1 MKKNKGLAYA
11 ALAIAF
17 VLFNVIAFAIPTAKT
32 ATFWIA
38 YVFTA
43 VAFASQIAIWKFA
56 FKGAD
61 TLKSKFLGIP
71 LISVG
76 ITYLIV
82 QIIAFAIFMALPLT
96 VSWIAI
102 VVCALILGISA
113 ICLIGTETGRE
124 EINRVEEKVEKKVFY
139 IKSLQVD
146 IEMLASTETDADTKA
161 ALKKLAEK
169 IRFSDPMSNEYLA
182 DIEAEITAKVK
193 ELKTTENKAEII
205 TVLEALITERNKK
218 VKIMKGKI

>member
-1 MKKNKGLAYA
+1 MRKNKGMAYA
-11 ALAIAF
+11 VLGIAF
-17 VLFNVIAFAIPTAKT
+17 VMFNVIAFAIPTEKN
-32 ATFWIA
+32 ATFWVA
-38 YVFTA
+38 YVFSTI
-43 VAFASQIAIWKFA
+43 AFASQIAIWKFA
-56 FKGAD
+56 FKGTD

-82 QIIAFAIFMALPLT
+82 QIIAIAIFMALPLT
-96 VSWIAI
+96 ASWIAI

-146 IEMLASTETDADTKA
+146 IEMLASTETDDGTKI
-161 ALKKLAEK
+161 ALTKLAEK
-169 IRFSDPMSNEYLA
+169 IRFSDPMSDEALV
-182 DIEAEITAKVK
+182 DLEAEITAKVK
-193 ELKTTENKAEII
+193 ELKTAENKAGII
-205 TVLEALITERNKK
+205 TVLDSLITERNKK
-218 VKIMKGKI
+218 AKLLK

>member
-1 MKKNKGLAYA
+1 MKKNTGMAYSV
-11 ALAIAF
+11 LAIAF
-17 VLFNVIAFAIPTAKT
+17 VLFNVIAFAVPTAKT

-43 VAFASQIAIWKFA
+43 VAFISQIIIWKFA
-56 FKGAD
+56 FKGTD

-76 ITYLIV
+76 ITYLFV
-82 QIIAFAIFMALPLT
+82 QIIAFAVFMALPLMA
-96 VSWIAI
+96 SWIAI
-102 VVCALILGISA
+102 VVCALILGVSA

-146 IEMLASTETDADTKA
+146 VEMLASAETDADTKA
-161 ALKKLAEK
+161 ALTKLAEK
-169 IRFSDPMSNEYLA
+169 IRFSDPMSNDVLS
-182 DIEAEITAKVK
+182 DLEAEITAKVK
-193 ELKTTENKAEII
+193 ELKTAENKAEII
-205 TVLEALITERNKK
+205 TVLDSLITERNKK
-218 VKIMKGKI
+218 AKLLK

>member
-1 MKKNKGLAYA
+1 MKKNKGMAYA
-11 ALAIAF
+11 VLAIAF
-17 VLFNVIAFAIPTAKT
+17 VLFNVIAFAVPTAKT
-32 ATFWIA
+32 STFWIA
-38 YVFTA
+38 YVFAA
-43 VAFASQIAIWKFA
+43 VAFVSQIAIWKFA

-76 ITYLIV
+76 ITYLII
-82 QIIAFAIFMALPLT
+82 QLIAFAIFMAFPIAPT
-96 VSWIAI
+96 WIAI

-124 EINRVEEKVEKKVFY
+124 EVGRVEEKVEKKVFY

-146 IEMLASTETDADTKA
+146 IEMLASAETNADTKM
-161 ALKKLAEK
+161 ALTKLAEK
-169 IRFSDPMSNEYLA
+169 IRFSDPMSNEVLA

-193 ELKTTENKAEII
+193 ELKTAENKAEII
-205 TVLEALITERNKK
+205 KVLDSFITERNKK
-218 VKIMKGKI
+218 AKLLK

>member
-1 MKKNKGLAYA
+1 MKKNKGMAYA
-11 ALAIAF
+11 VLAIAF
-17 VLFNVIAFAIPTAKT
+17 VLLNVIAFAVPTAKT

-43 VAFASQIAIWKFA
+43 VAFASQIAIWQFA
-56 FKGAD
+56 FNDAD

-82 QIIAFAIFMALPLT
+82 QIIAFAVFMTLPLT
-96 VSWIAI
+96 ASWIAI

-146 IEMLASTETDADTKA
+146 IEMLVSTETDADIKA
-161 ALKKLAEK
+161 ELTKLAEK
-169 IRFSDPMSNEYLA
+169 IRFSDPMSNEALA
-182 DIEAEITAKVK
+182 DLEAEIADKIK
-193 ELKTTENKAEII
+193 ELKTAENKSAII
-205 TVLEALITERNKK
+205 TVLDSLITEQNKK
-218 VKIMKGKI
+218 AKLLK

>member
-1 MKKNKGLAYA
+1 MKKNKGMAYA
-11 ALAIAF
+11 VLTIAF
-17 VLFNVIAFAIPTAKT
+17 VLFNIIAFAVPTAKT
-32 ATFWIA
+32 ATFRIA

-43 VAFASQIAIWKFA
+43 VAFASQIVIWKFA

-76 ITYLIV
+76 ITYLII
-82 QIIAFAIFMALPLT
+82 QIIAFAVFMALPLT
-96 VSWIAI
+96 ASWIAI

-124 EINRVEEKVEKKVFY
+124 EINRVEKKVEKKVFY

-146 IEMLASTETDADTKA
+146 IEMLASAETDADTKA
-161 ALKKLAEK
+161 VLTKLAEK
-169 IRFSDPMSNEYLA
+169 IRFSDPMSNEVLA
-182 DIEAEITAKVK
+182 DLEAEITAKVK
-193 ELKTTENKAEII
+193 ELKTAANKAEII
-205 TVLEALITERNKK
+205 TVLDSLITERNKK
-218 VKIMKGKI
+218 AKLLK

>member
-1 MKKNKGLAYA
+1 MKKNKGMAYA
-11 ALAIAF
+11 VLAIAF
-17 VLFNVIAFAIPTAKT
+17 VLSNVIAFVVPTAKT
-32 ATFWIA
+32 ATFWTA
-38 YVFTA
+38 YAFTT

-56 FKGAD
+56 FKGED

-82 QIIAFAIFMALPLT
+82 QLIAFAIFIAFPIAP
-96 VSWIAI
+96 SWIAV

-146 IEMLASTETDADTKA
+146 VEMLASTEVNADIKA
-161 ALKKLAEK
+161 ELIKLAEK
-169 IRFSDPMSNEYLA
+169 IRFSDPMSNEVLA
-182 DIEAEITAKVK
+182 DLEAEITAKVK
-193 ELKTTENKAEII
+193 ELKTAENKSAII
-205 TVLEALITERNKK
+205 TVLDSLITERNKK
-218 VKIMKGKI
+218 AKLLK

>member
-1 MKKNKGLAYA
+1 MMKNKGMAYSV
-11 ALAIAF
+11 LAIAF

-38 YVFTA
+38 YAFSV
-43 VAFASQIAIWKFA
+43 VAFALQIVIWKFA
-56 FKGAD
+56 FKGTD

-76 ITYLIV
+76 ITYFIV
-82 QIIAFAIFMALPLT
+82 QIIAFAIFMALSLMA
-96 VSWIAI
+96 SWIAV

-146 IEMLASTETDADTKA
+146 IEMLASAERDADTKA
-161 ALKKLAEK
+161 ALTKLAEK
-169 IRFSDPMSNEYLA
+169 IRFSDPMSNEFLA
-182 DIEAEITAKVK
+182 DLEAEISAKIK
-193 ELKTTENKAEII
+193 ELETAENKAEII
-205 TVLEALITERNKK
+205 TVLDSLITKRNKK
-218 VKIMKGKI
+218 VKLLK

>member
-1 MKKNKGLAYA
+1 MKNNKGMAYA
-11 ALAIAF
+11 VLAIAF
-17 VLFNVIAFAIPTAKT
+17 VLFNVIAFAVPTAKI

-43 VAFASQIAIWKFA
+43 VAFALQIAIWKFA

-76 ITYLIV
+76 ITYLII
-82 QIIAFAIFMALPLT
+82 QIIAFAVFMALPLT
-96 VSWIAI
+96 ASWIAI

-124 EINRVEEKVEKKVFY
+124 EVGRVEEKVEKKVFY
-139 IKSLQVD
+139 IKALQVD
-146 IEMLASTETDADTKA
+146 IEMLTSAERDADTKM
-161 ALKKLAEK
+161 ALTKLAEK
-169 IRFSDPMSNEYLA
+169 IRFSDPMSDESLV
-182 DIEAEITAKVK
+182 DLEAEITAKVK
-193 ELKTTENKAEII
+193 ELKTAKDKAEII
-205 TVLEALITERNKK
+205 TVLDSLITERNKK
-218 VKIMKGKI
+218 AKLLK

>member
-1 MKKNKGLAYA
+1 MRKNKGMAYA
-11 ALAIAF
+11 VLAIAF
-17 VLFNVIAFAIPTAKT
+17 VLFNIIAFAVPTAKT

-38 YVFTA
+38 YAFSV
-43 VAFASQIAIWKFA
+43 VAFASQIVIWKFA

-82 QIIAFAIFMALPLT
+82 QIIAFAVFMALPLT
-96 VSWIAI
+96 ASWIAI

-124 EINRVEEKVEKKVFY
+124 EINRVEAKVEKKVFY

-146 IEMLASTETDADTKA
+146 IEMLTSAERDADTKA
-161 ALKKLAEK
+161 ALTKLAEK
-169 IRFSDPMSNEYLA
+169 IRFSDPMSNDTLS
-182 DIEAEITAKVK
+182 DLEAEITAKVK
-193 ELKTTENKAEII
+193 ELKTAENKAEII
-205 TVLEALITERNKK
+205 TVLDSLITERNKK
-218 VKIMKGKI
+218 AKLLK

>member
-1 MKKNKGLAYA
+1 MKKNKGMAYA
-11 ALAIAF
+11 VLAIAF
-17 VLFNVIAFAIPTAKT
+17 VLLNVIAFAVPTAKT
-32 ATFWIA
+32 STFWIA

-43 VAFASQIAIWKFA
+43 IAFASQIAIWKLV

-76 ITYLIV
+76 ITYLII
-82 QIIAFAIFMALPLT
+82 QIIAFTIFMAFPIAPN
-96 VSWIAI
+96 WIAI
-102 VVCALILGISA
+102 VVCALIVGVSA

-146 IEMLASTETDADTKA
+146 VEMLASDETDVDTKA
-161 ALKKLAEK
+161 ALAKLADK
-169 IRFSDPMSNEYLA
+169 IRFSDPMSNEILV
-182 DIEAEITAKVK
+182 ELETEIIAKVK
-193 ELKTTENKAEII
+193 ELKTAENKAEII
-205 TVLEALITERNKK
+205 KVLDSLLLERNKK
-218 VKIMKGKI
+218 AKLFK

>member
-1 MKKNKGLAYA
+1 MKKNKGMAYA
-11 ALAIAF
+11 VLAIAF
-17 VLFNVIAFAIPTAKT
+17 VLLNVIAFAVPRVKT

-43 VAFASQIAIWKFA
+43 VAFASQIVIWKFA

-61 TLKSKFLGIP
+61 TLESKFLGIP

-82 QIIAFAIFMALPLT
+82 QIIAFVVFMALPLMA
-96 VSWIAI
+96 SWIAI

-146 IEMLASTETDADTKA
+146 IEMLVSSEIDADTKT
-161 ALKKLAEK
+161 ALTKLADK
-169 IRFSDPMSNEYLA
+169 IRFSDPMSNEALA
-182 DIEAEITAKVK
+182 ELEAEITAKVN
-193 ELKTTENKAEII
+193 ELKLAENKAEII
-205 TVLEALITERNKK
+205 KVLDSLITERNKK
-218 VKIMKGKI
+218 VKLLK

>member
-1 MKKNKGLAYA
+1 MKKNNGMTYA
-11 ALAIAF
+11 VLAIAF
-17 VLFNVIAFAIPTAKT
+17 ILFNVIAFAVPTAKT
-32 ATFWIA
+32 ATFWVA
-38 YVFTA
+38 YAFTV

-76 ITYLIV
+76 IAYLIV
-82 QIIAFAIFMALPLT
+82 QIVAFAIFMALPLT

-102 VVCALILGISA
+102 VVCALILCISA

-146 IEMLASTETDADTKA
+146 VEMLASNETNTDTKV
-161 ALKKLAEK
+161 ALTKLAEK
-169 IRFSDPMSNEYLA
+169 IRFSDPMSNVALV
-182 DIEAEITAKVK
+182 DLEAEITAKVK
-193 ELKTTENKAEII
+193 ELKTAENKAEII
-205 TVLEALITERNKK
+205 KALDSLITERNKK
-218 VKIMKGKI
+218 VKLLK

>member
-1 MKKNKGLAYA
+1 MKNKGMAYSV
-11 ALAIAF
+11 LGIAF
-17 VLFNVIAFAIPTAKT
+17 VLFNVIAFAIPIVKT

-38 YVFTA
+38 YAFSV

-82 QIIAFAIFMALPLT
+82 QIIAFAMFMAFPIAPT
-96 VSWIAI
+96 WVAI
-102 VVCALILGISA
+102 VVCALILGLSA

-124 EINRVEEKVEKKVFY
+124 EISRVEEKVEKKVFY

-146 IEMLASTETDADTKA
+146 VEILASVEPDTDIKA
-161 ALKKLAEK
+161 ALTKLAEK
-169 IRFSDPMSNEYLA
+169 IRFSDPMRNEILA
-182 DIEAEITAKVK
+182 DIEAEITAKVA
-193 ELKTTENKAEII
+193 ELKTAKNKSETIKN
-205 TVLEALITERNKK
+205 LDLLLTERNKK
-218 VKIMKGKI
+218 AKLLK

>member
-1 MKKNKGLAYA
+1 MKKNKGMAYA
-11 ALAIAF
+11 VLGIAF
-17 VLFNVIAFAIPTAKT
+17 VLFNVIAFAIPTVKT
-32 ATFWIA
+32 STFWVA

-43 VAFASQIAIWKFA
+43 VAFISQIAIWKFA

-76 ITYLIV
+76 ITYLII
-82 QIIAFAIFMALPLT
+82 QLIAFAVFMALPLT
-96 VSWIAI
+96 ASWSAI

-146 IEMLASTETDADTKA
+146 IEMLANSETNTETKA
-161 ALKKLAEK
+161 ALTKLAEK
-169 IRFSDPMSNEYLA
+169 IRFSDPMSNEVLA
-182 DIEAEITAKVK
+182 ELEAEITAKVK
-193 ELKTTENKAEII
+193 ELKTAENKAEII
-205 TVLEALITERNKK
+205 TVLDSLVTERKK
-218 VKIMKGKI
+218 KAKLLK